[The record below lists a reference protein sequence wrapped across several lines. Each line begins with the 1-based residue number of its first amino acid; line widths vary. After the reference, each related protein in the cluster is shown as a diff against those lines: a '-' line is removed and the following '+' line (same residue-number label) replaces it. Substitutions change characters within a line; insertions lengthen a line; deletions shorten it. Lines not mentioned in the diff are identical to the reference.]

1 MWKAVVREGPVTL
14 FASFGTGLEE
24 VRVKEVRARR
34 AIKIAGGDLRGIRDT
49 DLMDN
54 VTQKEALVILE
65 ATIAFL

>member
-1 MWKAVVREGPVTL
+1 MAHSG
-14 FASFGTGLEE
+14 
-24 VRVKEVRARR
+24 VKSQSNRYLKVSE
-34 AIKIAGGDLRGIRDT
+34 IAGGDLRGIRDT